1 MITASTPSPT
11 PSKMT
16 LESLKFHLIR
26 NESLTDQDQVR
37 LGEMIDYLIESLEEA
52 DRAHADKAENLLVRI
67 GEPTIPA
74 LINGLKSPHKT
85 VKAVC
90 AMALIRLGEVS
101 IEAVQ
106 QFYVRQMNLKAG
118 RQRTTLIWIAEFI
131 LAELGESLP
140 VLEDSPEA
148 YTSAEHSSPLSRVS

>member
-1 MITASTPSPT
+1 MIAQQNTA
-11 PSKMT
+11 SKMT

-26 NESLTDQDQVR
+26 NAAFTGQDHVS
-37 LGEMIDYLIESLEEA
+37 LGEMIEYLIESLEEA

-90 AMALIRLGEVS
+90 AMALIRLGEAS

-106 QFYVRQMNLKAG
+106 QFYMRQAS
-118 RQRTTLIWIAEFI
+118 RTQRTSLVWIAEFI
-131 LAELGESLP
+131 LSELGEQLP
-140 VLEDSPEA
+140 VLEELETEIA
-148 YTSAEHSSPLSRVS
+148 SPLVRVS